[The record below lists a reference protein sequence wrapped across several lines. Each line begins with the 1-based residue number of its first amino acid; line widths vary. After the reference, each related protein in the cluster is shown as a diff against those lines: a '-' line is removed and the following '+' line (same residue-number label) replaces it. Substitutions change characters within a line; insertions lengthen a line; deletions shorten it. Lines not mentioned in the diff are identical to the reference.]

1 MLLPSKLHKLILW
14 WGNWEKFVALSI
26 TLLWQALPELPFTG
40 EHNWAELSEHCESRQ
55 LRSIERCPP
64 YPDEHDCPPA
74 LPASAGQADPPC
86 PLSLSVWHNA
96 AGDGGESHQKWFAP
110 RAPSYQHLTVS
121 AHTIASPAVWAPLSS
136 AAPPSLTP
144 FQVTTST
151 AEQETRQ
158 YRC

>member
-1 MLLPSKLHKLILW
+1 MLPQRHSSQQCLAKNKHKMLLPSKLHKLILW

-55 LRSIERCPP
+55 LCGIERCPP

-86 PLSLSVWHNA
+86 PCQSGTTLLVMVGKAIRN
-96 AGDGGESHQKWFAP
+96 GLP
-110 RAPSYQHLTVS
+110 RG
-121 AHTIASPAVWAPLSS
+121 
-136 AAPPSLTP
+136 PPP
-144 FQVTTST
+144 TST
-151 AEQETRQ
+151 LLYLPTQLLPLLFELH
-158 YRC
+158 